1 MIAHVCI
8 LKTKSSFSLDRWN
21 EHDPRLTPRASSS
34 LSSYQQQQQ
43 RPLPPLTSA
52 LSPPLYDET
61 SHPTPQSLPQPE
73 LVVQQRA
80 ASSSWFFR
88 SASKNV
94 NTTTTTHT
102 STGTNTNSELGST
115 RSSPSTGVVRSTSSR
130 SRSRVGSRRDGDGNN
145 GSTFYSARTPNAS
158 RTDLSE
164 RGERSVS
171 RKMSGK
177 GNNFFA
183 ASGSRNSTTAMTTP
197 TKLIKRK
204 SFGFVHLG
212 RGFGGH
218 GGGENEVMGESR
230 SRDTDEE
237 DGEGKQ
243 DIAGDQKDRMKYAGL
258 GLGRVGARGCG
269 GGEVNGD
276 DKCETSGSPPKI
288 EKRNRRQS
296 LSRLLMDRDKE
307 NKGKDTDSVLEK
319 EKEDHQKDK
328 GKEGTRSFMGS
339 VRRISLISVGVGGR
353 HKKTKSGGG
362 GFVGVGG
369 GGGPPA
375 CIPPV
380 PTSLPPAMRCASQVS
395 LKIPSSTNTAPGQ
408 RSTSSHTPTADIRRA
423 ASLSSNGGDGSNGP
437 TATSAPATPIRSNSS
452 SRHSRP
458 PSISSSTKKRPR
470 TLSKSKSKPRKSEE
484 SSHDGGL
491 KTGLDFQQE
500 QAPFFYPSE
509 GRDTTLLKTP
519 TRSASSTIAATM
531 PLLPPIELQP
541 PSPPPTSH
549 IRRRSRAY
557 TANEGIEGLELE
569 TLLVTPSTSSS
580 LVFFTPTSSLSGNNV
595 GVSAAGVG
603 GILPL
608 PPLSP
613 NKLSPGKSPSQ
624 SQQSVSLGRSTVAAA
639 GEATGLSLASG
650 SGSGGGLPRRNSLG
664 DLKIPARIS
673 QAQVGL
679 RRDLGLVREFAS
691 NVEREFCLAFSGLS
705 GDSTFSL
712 IFQN

>member
-1 MIAHVCI
+1 M
-8 LKTKSSFSLDRWN
+8 
-21 EHDPRLTPRASSS
+21 
-34 LSSYQQQQQ
+34 
-43 RPLPPLTSA
+43 
-52 LSPPLYDET
+52 
-61 SHPTPQSLPQPE
+61 
-73 LVVQQRA
+73 QQRA
-80 ASSSWFFR
+80 ASSNWFFR

-102 STGTNTNSELGST
+102 GTGTNTNSELGST
-115 RSSPSTGVVRSTSSR
+115 RSSPSTGVVRSTSSK
-130 SRSRVGSRRDGDGNN
+130 SSSRVGSGRDGDGNPSGNN
-145 GSTFYSARTPNAS
+145 GSTFYSTRTPNAS

-164 RGERSVS
+164 RGESSVS

-177 GNNFFA
+177 SNDFFA
-183 ASGSRNSTTAMTTP
+183 ASGTRNPTRTAMITP
-197 TKLIKRK
+197 AKLVKRK

-212 RGFGGH
+212 RGFSGH
-218 GGGENEVMGESR
+218 GGGENEVMGHSR
-230 SRDTDEE
+230 SRDTDGE

-243 DIAGDQKDRMKYAGL
+243 DIVEDQKNGMKYAGL
-258 GLGRVGARGCG
+258 GLGRVGARGS
-269 GGEVNGD
+269 EVNGD
-276 DKCETSGSPPKI
+276 DECETSGSPPKI

-307 NKGKDTDSVLEK
+307 NKGKDTDGVLDK
-319 EKEDHQKDK
+319 EKDDHPKEK
-328 GKEGTRSFMGS
+328 GKEGARSFMGS

-362 GFVGVGG
+362 GFVGA
-369 GGGPPA
+369 A

-380 PTSLPPAMRCASQVS
+380 PTSLPPAMRCTSQVS
-395 LKIPSSTNTAPGQ
+395 LKILSSTNTAPGQ
-408 RSTSSHTPTADIRRA
+408 RSTPYTSTAGIRRA
-423 ASLSSNGGDGSNGP
+423 ASLSSSGGDGSGAP
-437 TATSAPATPIRSNSS
+437 TATSTPATPVRSNSS

-458 PSISSSTKKRPR
+458 PSISSSTKRRPR

-484 SSHDGGL
+484 SSYDGL
-491 KTGLDFQQE
+491 KTNLDFQQE
-500 QAPFFYPSE
+500 PAPFFYPSE
-509 GRDTTLLKTP
+509 VTDTTLLKTP
-519 TRSASSTIAATM
+519 TRSASSTAAATV

-557 TANEGIEGLELE
+557 TANEVIEGLELE

-595 GVSAAGVG
+595 GVSTAGVG

-624 SQQSVSLGRSTVAAA
+624 SQQSVSLGRSTAAAAA

-650 SGSGGGLPRRNSLG
+650 SGSVGGGLPRRNSLG

-679 RRDLGLVREFAS
+679 RRDLGMVREFAS
-691 NVEREFCLAFSGLS
+691 NVERGFCLAFSGFS
-705 GDSTFSL
+705 GDLTFSL